1 MPQENK
7 INLSIVIPV
16 FNEERYLK
24 KLFFDLKQ
32 YFNQED
38 IEVIVVN
45 DGSYDESYNLLQSF
59 KKNPYRFEYKL
70 INLSKNTGKGYAV
83 KQGAKESLGK
93 YILLQDADLE
103 LDIKDSKEIYEIIS
117 NDENIDCIFG
127 SRYLSGK
134 LKKHNYFINEFI
146 GKLNTFFF

>member
-16 FNEERYLK
+16 FNEDKYLN
-24 KLFFDLKQ
+24 KLFLDIKQ

-45 DGSYDESYNLLQSF
+45 DGSNDDSYKLLEKL
-59 KKNPYRFEYKL
+59 KKNSYKFKYKL
-70 INLSKNTGKGYAV
+70 INLSKNYGKGYAV
-83 KQGAKESLGK
+83 KQGAKKSLGK

-103 LDIKDSKEIYEIIS
+103 LDIKDSREIYETIF
-117 NDENIDCIFG
+117 NDESIDCIFW
-127 SRYLSGK
+127 K
-134 LKKHNYFINEFI
+134 
-146 GKLNTFFF
+146 

>member
-7 INLSIVIPV
+7 FNLSIVIPV
-16 FNEERYLK
+16 FNEEQYLIKLFLDLK
-24 KLFFDLKQ
+24 K

-45 DGSYDESYNLLQSF
+45 DGSNDDSYKLLEKLKNNSYKF
-59 KKNPYRFEYKL
+59 KYKL
-70 INLSKNTGKGYAV
+70 INLSKNFGKGYAV

-103 LDIKDSKEIYEIIS
+103 LDIKDSKEIYETIS
-117 NDENIDCIFG
+117 ILG
-127 SRYLSGK
+127 
-134 LKKHNYFINEFI
+134 
-146 GKLNTFFF
+146 